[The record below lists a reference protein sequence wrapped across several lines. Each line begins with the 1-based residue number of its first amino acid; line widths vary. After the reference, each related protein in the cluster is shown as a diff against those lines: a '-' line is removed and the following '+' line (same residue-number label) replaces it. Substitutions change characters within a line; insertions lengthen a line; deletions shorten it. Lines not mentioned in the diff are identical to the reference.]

1 MFTIRALIKRL
12 NNQIPDNVP
21 KPLVLGLILCL
32 AGASLML
39 LAFLLAQ
46 LKWMGLYQ
54 IVFWLMFV
62 LILGFLGCVVWFLI
76 EFTTGRRTP
85 WRQRENT

>member
-1 MFTIRALIKRL
+1 MRALLDRL
-12 NNQIPDNVP
+12 ISKIPDDTP
-21 KPLVLGLILCL
+21 KPFVLGLILWFV
-32 AGASLML
+32 GATLML
-39 LAFLLAQ
+39 PAFVSAQ

-54 IVFWLMFV
+54 FVFFLIFIA
-62 LILGFLGCVVWFLI
+62 ILGFMACVVWFLI